1 MKLTRYAQEA
11 YNTGVTDGTVD
22 DSVAD
27 IIEIILCQG
36 VVSYCSANGSYC
48 FDVGD
53 IVMEDSEQ

>member
-11 YNTGVTDGTVD
+11 YNTGVTDGTIA

-27 IIEIILCQG
+27 IIEIILHKG
-36 VVSYCSANGSYC
+36 VVLYCSGSGATYC

-53 IVMEDSEQ
+53 IIGEA